1 MICLGKAKRKNN
13 HKQTESPSGLFFS
26 TLKEVMYLKL
36 TIKQQRF
43 ADEYIISGNATEAA
57 IKAGYSKKYT
67 NTNAFKLLQN
77 TAIKEYI
84 AERLEAI
91 NSAKIAD
98 QEEVLQYLTAVMRGE
113 TESTVVVVEGEGDGV
128 SCARL
133 LDKNPD
139 EKEKLKAA
147 ELLGKRY
154 GAFTDKVSVDGN
166 IAVEFVGYDDVE
178 E

>member
-1 MICLGKAKRKNN
+1 
-13 HKQTESPSGLFFS
+13 
-26 TLKEVMYLKL
+26 MYLKL

-57 IKAGYSKKYT
+57 IKAGYSQK
-67 NTNAFKLLQN
+67 
-77 TAIKEYI
+77 TARSVGAENLTKPYIKTYI
-84 AERLEAI
+84 DERLEAI
-91 NSAKIAD
+91 NSTKIAD
-98 QEEVLQYLTAVMRGE
+98 QTEVLQYLTAVMRGE
-113 TESTVVVVEGEGDGV
+113 TAATEVVVEGEGDGV

-133 LDKNPD
+133 IDKPPN
-139 EKEKLKAA
+139 EKERIKAA

>member
-1 MICLGKAKRKNN
+1 
-13 HKQTESPSGLFFS
+13 
-26 TLKEVMYLKL
+26 MYLKL

-57 IKAGYSKKYT
+57 IVAGYAKRAAYQQGAENLKKPH
-67 NTNAFKLLQN
+67 
-77 TAIKEYI
+77 IKTYI

-113 TESTVVVVEGEGDGV
+113 TESTVVVVEGDGDGV
-128 SCARL
+128 SRARL
-133 LDKNPD
+133 IDKNPD
-139 EKEKLKAA
+139 EREKLKAA

-154 GAFTDKVSVDGN
+154 GAFTDKVEVGADLELNVKVDYGDGN
-166 IAVEFVGYDDVE
+166 D
-178 E
+178 

>member
-1 MICLGKAKRKNN
+1 
-13 HKQTESPSGLFFS
+13 
-26 TLKEVMYLKL
+26 MYLKL

-57 IKAGYSKKYT
+57 MKAGYAKKAAYQQGAE
-67 NTNAFKLLQN
+67 NLKKPH
-77 TAIKEYI
+77 IREYI
-84 AERLEAI
+84 DERLEAI

-113 TESTVVVVEGEGDGV
+113 TESTVVVVEGDGDGV
-128 SCARL
+128 SRARL
-133 LDKNPD
+133 IDKNPD
-139 EKEKLKAA
+139 EREKLKAA

>member
-1 MICLGKAKRKNN
+1 
-13 HKQTESPSGLFFS
+13 
-26 TLKEVMYLKL
+26 MYLRL

-43 ADEYIISGNATEAA
+43 ADEYIISGNATDAA
-57 IKAGYSKKYT
+57 IKAGYAKKAAYQQGAE
-67 NTNAFKLLQN
+67 NLKKPH
-77 TAIKEYI
+77 IKTYI
-84 AERLEAI
+84 DERLEAI

-98 QEEVLQYLTAVMRGE
+98 QTEVLQYLTAVMRGE
-113 TESTVVVVEGEGDGV
+113 TAATEVVVEGEGDGV

-133 LDKNPD
+133 IDKPPN
-139 EKEKLKAA
+139 EKERIRAA